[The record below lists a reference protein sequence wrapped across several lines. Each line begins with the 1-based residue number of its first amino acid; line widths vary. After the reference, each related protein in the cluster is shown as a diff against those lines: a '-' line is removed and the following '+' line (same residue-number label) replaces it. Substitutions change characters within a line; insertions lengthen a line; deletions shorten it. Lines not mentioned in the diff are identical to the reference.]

1 MCCQLPLHVPI
12 SPFSAFVKH
21 WMVLVN
27 CKRSTC
33 MLYRLTL
40 SLAKMLKDRL
50 QDEDD
55 QNYFVVEFQVK
66 RSVDVNGFQE
76 CKNRIPSLWIDQ
88 RYC

>member
-1 MCCQLPLHVPI
+1 
-12 SPFSAFVKH
+12 
-21 WMVLVN
+21 
-27 CKRSTC
+27 

-76 CKNRIPSLWIDQ
+76 CKQPHTLPLDRPTILLTNWAKCSHKLFITNIEADIIHGKF
-88 RYC
+88 